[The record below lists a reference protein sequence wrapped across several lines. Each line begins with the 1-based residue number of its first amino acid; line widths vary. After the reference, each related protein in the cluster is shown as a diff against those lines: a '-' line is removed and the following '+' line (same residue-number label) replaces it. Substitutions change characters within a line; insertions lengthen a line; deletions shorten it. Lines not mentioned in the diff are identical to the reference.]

1 MEFLQQVFETARN
14 WIQGI
19 EFANPLVGL
28 AAAVVVAVAC
38 LIVMRLFSVVGRR
51 IVARI
56 EASEGT
62 RIKSFSLQQQEI
74 LSSEE
79 IAGLL
84 TVIVKGTRFVLSLT
98 TAFVA
103 LGVILGFF
111 PWTEKVA
118 MAALRLTLSTLT
130 DTARAIIAYIP
141 NLLLVVVIAA
151 IAWYVVRLSRL
162 VFAGISSERIKI
174 RGFYPEWAMPTFNL
188 VRILVF
194 LFALVMA
201 FPYLPGAGS
210 PAFRGVSIFVG
221 VLFSLGSTSAVANV
235 VAGIVITYMR
245 AFKIGDRVQIAD
257 TEGIVIE
264 RSLFVTRLRTN
275 KNVEIAV
282 PNSKVLSN
290 HIVNY
295 NAMVRK
301 KGLILHT
308 TVGIGYDVDWRTVHE
323 LLIAAARATEGIADD
338 SEPFV
343 HQKELGD
350 FAVTYELNAP
360 THQPHRLPGITSR
373 LRANI
378 LDHFH
383 EAGVEIM
390 SPDFTALRRG
400 NLPAIPEKTPD

>member
-1 MEFLQQVFETARN
+1 MDFLKQVYETARN
-14 WIQGI
+14 WIQGV
-19 EFANPLVGL
+19 EFANPLIGL
-28 AAAVVVAVAC
+28 VAAAVVVILC
-38 LIVMRLFSVVGRR
+38 LIILRIISLVGRR

-74 LSSEE
+74 LSAEE

-84 TVIVKGTRFVLSLT
+84 TIIVKGIRFVLSLT
-98 TAFVA
+98 TSVVA

-111 PWTEKVA
+111 TWTERVA
-118 MAALRLTLSTLT
+118 LAALRLTLSTLA
-130 DTARAIIAYIP
+130 DTGRAIVAYIP

-151 IAWYVVRLSRL
+151 ISLYFVRLARL
-162 VFAGISSERIKI
+162 VFAGISSERIKL

-295 NAMVRK
+295 SAMARK

-323 LLIAAARATEGIADD
+323 LLIAAARETEGIADD

-350 FAVTYELNAP
+350 FDVTYELNAH

-378 LDHFH
+378 LDRFH

-400 NLPAIPEKTPD
+400 NLPAIPEKTTE